1 MTDARHDQAVAMLT
15 SSGNEVTLVV
25 YREKLVEKD
34 SQQPVYQRKSILE
47 VPKAKPLTLDETV
60 APIVEEPEPA
70 GKLQSGPVL
79 RGPLLKTASVVSSPS
94 VTPKTDSSS
103 VVFSKPS
110 QPISSISTSPKKL
123 PPPIASKP
131 VLSQMGLSKTTPSA
145 PHVSHVASSTCSVPS
160 THTTNVN
167 SARTYFLQSTNAVP
181 PSVSS
186 GGSLVEKFNNLARQ
200 QNKTNTNT
208 GGSSSSPV
216 RTLPTANNALISH
229 NSLQDSKSLQDK
241 GKSPTRL
248 LKQDSPPI
256 EVLNA

>member
-70 GKLQSGPVL
+70 ARLQAGPVL
-79 RGPLLKTASVVSSPS
+79 RGPLLKTASVMSSS
-94 VTPKTDSSS
+94 STVAKTDSSTS
-103 VVFSKPS
+103 VP
-110 QPISSISTSPKKL
+110 STSPKRQ
-123 PPPIASKP
+123 PPPVASKP
-131 VLSQMGLSKTTPSA
+131 ILSQIGVSKTSPA
-145 PHVSHVASSTCSVPS
+145 VPVVSHTTLTTTCSASSV
-160 THTTNVN
+160 HTTTVN
-167 SARTYFLQSTNAVP
+167 SARTSFLQSTNMAP
-181 PSVSS
+181 PPAPA
-186 GGSLVEKFNNLARQ
+186 GGTLVEQFNSLARQ
-200 QNKTNTNT
+200 QNKTNTNN
-208 GGSSSSPV
+208 GSSSSPV
-216 RTLPTANNALISH
+216 RTTHPTANNTLISH
-229 NSLQDSKSLQDK
+229 NSLQDSKSLPDK

-248 LKQDSPPI
+248 LKQDSPPV